1 MISAV
6 VLVTTALVWPIHVLG
21 GQIPVVDGVIGGIPS
36 TPNALEDS
44 VIESTSASA
53 PTPGK
58 LRVTENSGI
67 CGMCHT
73 RWLLS
78 HEASTDDF
86 TFVQKRRRV
95 YIKLLDTVISQRTRV
110 YGA

>member
-1 MISAV
+1 MFSAV
-6 VLVTTALVWPIHVLG
+6 VLVTTALLWPTHVLA
-21 GQIPVVDGVIGGIPS
+21 GQIPIVDGVIGGVPKA
-36 TPNALEDS
+36 TNALEDS

-73 RWLLS
+73 RHLS
-78 HEASTDDF
+78 HD
-86 TFVQKRRRV
+86 V
-95 YIKLLDTVISQRTRV
+95 
-110 YGA
+110 